1 MPGKSCLAAPSV
13 TKDTAKIQSKQKPHG
28 SVKKEAWE
36 CYTEVGAMWVEIT
49 KHCKGESGAG
59 QRGKKLGWNAEGE
72 EKWGENAQGPQN
84 KGAVATLI

>member
-1 MPGKSCLAAPSV
+1 
-13 TKDTAKIQSKQKPHG
+13 
-28 SVKKEAWE
+28 
-36 CYTEVGAMWVEIT
+36 MWVEIT